1 MIFYFKVGQK
11 TFPIL
16 CDLVQNVVTVNDAEM
31 AEGCR
36 LVAER
41 MKVFHFKIITE
52 SVTRFPQ
59 LKIG

>member
-1 MIFYFKVGQK
+1 MIPYFKVGQK

-41 MKVFHFKIITE
+41 MKVFHFKIANK
-52 SVTRFPQ
+52 S
-59 LKIG
+59 

>member
-1 MIFYFKVGQK
+1 MIPYFKVGQK

-41 MKVFHFKIITE
+41 MKVFPFKIVNKLNWTQ
-52 SVTRFPQ
+52 FLQ
-59 LKIG
+59 L

>member
-1 MIFYFKVGQK
+1 MIPYFKVGQK

-41 MKVFHFKIITE
+41 MKVFLFKIFNKLYWR
-52 SVTRFPQ
+52 V
-59 LKIG
+59 